1 MVRTA
6 VTLALLVPL
15 LMPPGVCICHVAV
28 PLAAPIRD
36 EDGDDDCAEAAPAC
50 NPCGDSDHD
59 HCPCPGNG
67 QDHHVPNC
75 PVLKFVGNYGLVR
88 PENSAS
94 GLMLAH
100 FGLAAAPETTPL
112 CAPPLAPAPGLVSP
126 DAPLFLTLRTL
137 RI

>member
-15 LMPPGVCICHVAV
+15 LMPPGVCMCHVAV
-28 PLAAPIRD
+28 ALAAPTRD
-36 EDGDDDCAEAAPAC
+36 EHGDDDSAEAVPAC
-50 NPCGDSDHD
+50 NPCGEADHD

-67 QDHHVPNC
+67 KDHHAPHC
-75 PVLKFVGNYGLVR
+75 PVLKFVGNTGLIR

-94 GLMLAH
+94 GLMLVH
-100 FGLAAAPETTPL
+100 CWSAAAPETTPL
-112 CAPPLAPAPGLVSP
+112 SASPLAPAPVSVSP
-126 DAPLFLTLRTL
+126 AAPLFLTLRTL